1 MVRDEDNLV
10 LSDTYHSE
18 GEGNNGVTPC
28 AHNATRSE
36 TGGII
41 GQVASIGA
49 GQTHKDG
56 EGENVFHF
64 ESI

>member
-10 LSDTYHSE
+10 LNNTYHRE
-18 GEGNNGVTPC
+18 GEGNDGVTSC
-28 AHNATRSE
+28 AHNAAGSKTS
-36 TGGII
+36 GVI

-49 GQTHKDG
+49 SQTHKDG